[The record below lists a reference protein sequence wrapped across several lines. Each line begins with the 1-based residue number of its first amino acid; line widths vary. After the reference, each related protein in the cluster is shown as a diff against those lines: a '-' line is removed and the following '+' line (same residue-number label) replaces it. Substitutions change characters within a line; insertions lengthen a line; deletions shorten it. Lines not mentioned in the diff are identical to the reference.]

1 MNITIISSSPRK
13 ESVSNRIALFLE
25 KRLAA
30 EVSHT
35 IRLVDVRDW
44 LGWDVGQPVYKSIDA
59 CPESFRPLAEIM
71 FSTDAFVI
79 VSPEYNGGMPYSLKK
94 LFDFFPKQ
102 SHKVFAIA
110 TSSTG
115 AMGGM
120 RASLAIQ
127 HFVVALFGIVSP
139 YMLITPKVTE
149 KFDESGNLLDES
161 FQKNIDTFLNE
172 FRWLLDKVGHTG

>member
-1 MNITIISSSPRK
+1 MMNITVISSSPRG
-13 ESVSNRIALFLE
+13 ESVSNRVALFLE
-25 KRLAA
+25 KKLNA
-30 EVSHT
+30 ETPHT

-44 LGWDVGQPVYKSIDA
+44 LDWNTGQPVYKSVDA
-59 CPESFRPLAEIM
+59 CPEAFKPLAEIM
-71 FSTDAFVI
+71 FGTDAFVI

-102 SHKVFAIA
+102 THKVFAIA

-115 AMGGM
+115 AMGGI

-139 YMLITPKVTE
+139 YMLVTPKVTE
-149 KFDESGNLLDES
+149 KFDEAGNLLDEG

-172 FRWLLDKVGHTG
+172 FQWLLDKVGG

>member
-13 ESVSNRIALFLE
+13 ESVSNRVALFLE
-25 KRLAA
+25 RQLKT
-30 EVSHT
+30 ETSHT

-44 LGWDVGQPVYKSIDA
+44 LHWDVGQPVYKSVA
-59 CPESFRPLAEIM
+59 ECPDDFKPLAEIM

-110 TSSTG
+110 TSSPG
-115 AMGGM
+115 AMGGI

-127 HFVVALFGIVSP
+127 HFVAALFGILSP
-139 YMLITPKVTE
+139 YMLITPKVTD
-149 KFDESGNLLDES
+149 KFDEAGNLLDEG
-161 FQKNIDTFLNE
+161 FQKSVDTFVKEFLWLANSLN
-172 FRWLLDKVGHTG
+172 